1 MTVAL
6 PAYISVVFLITVFV
20 TAGLFIHL
28 VRKAGDDKPAVRV
41 LTYLIP
47 LWMIL
52 HGFNALAGY
61 YAPDPASIPLMM
73 LTGPLPALLFLGT
86 FFLLFRE
93 RVIAYLP
100 IKLLTI
106 IHIVRIPVEF
116 VLHWLYE
123 YGAVPA
129 VMTYSGANFDILS
142 GITAPI
148 VYYFAFRNRQ
158 PNRTL
163 LAVWNVLALG
173 LVITIV
179 TIAVLS
185 FPAPFQQ
192 LAFDQPNLAVV
203 YFPFVWLPTV
213 VVPIVLFSHA
223 ASLYKIWANKLN

>member
-20 TAGLFIHL
+20 TVVLFIHL
-28 VRKAGDDKPAVRV
+28 VRKAGDDNPAVRV
-41 LTYLIP
+41 LIYLTP
-47 LWMIL
+47 LWMVL

-61 YAPDPASIPLMM
+61 YAPEPTSIPLMM
-73 LTGPLPALLFLGT
+73 LTGPLPAVLFLGAYL
-86 FFLLFRE
+86 LLFRE
-93 RVIAYLP
+93 KVIAYLP

-116 VLHWLYE
+116 VLHSLYE
-123 YGAVPA
+123 NGAVPA

-148 VYYFAFRNRQ
+148 VYYFAFRNGQ
-158 PNRTL
+158 ANRL
-163 LAVWNVLALG
+163 LLGVWNILALG

-192 LAFDQPNLAVV
+192 LAFDQPNLAVT
-203 YFPFVWLPTV
+203 YFPYVWLPTV
-213 VVPIVLFSHA
+213 IVPIVLFCHA